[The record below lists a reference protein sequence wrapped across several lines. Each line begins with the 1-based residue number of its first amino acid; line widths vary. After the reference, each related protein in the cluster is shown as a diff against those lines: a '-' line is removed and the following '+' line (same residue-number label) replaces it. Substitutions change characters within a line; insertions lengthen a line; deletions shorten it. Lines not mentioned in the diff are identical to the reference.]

1 MWGVCTGWCAE
12 AAMDMDMFEEGTGLS
27 SAFSFLDLV
36 LASSDCKTSAHVW
49 TVSPHHRRLSSPP
62 SCQVATNVFNEMY
75 IPLLHKYVPPM
86 GSCPMPLLALGERL
100 RLMPRGLGCES
111 RLGAMVDA
119 IWHDGVSA
127 LATDAVRAGVWHGRA
142 ATAWWAVASQD
153 ASHGSDRWRKCL
165 PGAFRAAGLIVP
177 DSSMTPRCNVGNASE
192 LRCDTASI
200 TSRYLA

>member
-1 MWGVCTGWCAE
+1 
-12 AAMDMDMFEEGTGLS
+12 MDMDMFEEGTGLS

-127 LATDAVRAGVWHGRA
+127 LATDAVRAGVWHGVVGCRIAGRVARQRPVEEVLTRRIQSCWIDRA
-142 ATAWWAVASQD
+142 RFF
-153 ASHGSDRWRKCL
+153 H
-165 PGAFRAAGLIVP
+165 
-177 DSSMTPRCNVGNASE
+177 
-192 LRCDTASI
+192 DTAV
-200 TSRYLA
+200 